1 MKARTMKSRLM
12 TIANKL
18 VGKGY
23 DRSKAMLKAWA
34 LVKAEKLSVRVA
46 GVTFNGRQET
56 LAALDGKP
64 AVVKLVH
71 ETDNAF
77 DRNAVSV
84 WVFAEGT
91 RGYYRIG
98 YLPKLVAA
106 LIAPLLDK
114 GEDLKP
120 KNMIVTGSRAE
131 GYSLG
136 ARIGLTV

>member
-1 MKARTMKSRLM
+1 MKKTTLSRLM

-23 DRSKAMLKAWA
+23 NRSKAMLKAWA
-34 LVKAEKLSVRVA
+34 LVKAENLSVRIA
-46 GVTFNGRQET
+46 GVTFNRRQET
-56 LAALDGKP
+56 LAAIDGKP
-64 AVVKLVH
+64 AFIKLRH
-71 ETDNAF
+71 EKENTYDA
-77 DRNAVSV
+77 NAVSV

-106 LIAPLLDK
+106 VIAPLLDK

-120 KNMIVTGSRAE
+120 AKMTVTGSRTN
-131 GYSLG
+131 GYTLG
-136 ARIGLTV
+136 ARVSLTV